1 MKVLC
6 VVPARSGSKR
16 VKNKNLRLLNG
27 KPLIYYSIKSA
38 LNSKKITNTYLSTD
52 SMKIKKIGE
61 RS

>member
-38 LNSKKITNTYLSTD
+38 LNSKKHKYLSFY
-52 SMKIKKIGE
+52 
-61 RS
+61 